1 MTTLLPVRRRIRK
14 VSLWSFLA
22 LCIFCCHC
30 PSVNGA
36 EARGPDTII
45 SPQPKESGSSRD
57 SGGNSQVYLLGVV
70 TLIGIGAWLWVRSSR
85 KGMVLNSK
93 KASITI
99 DEVRPLGNKQHL
111 VLVSCRGQSF
121 LVGVSADRIVP
132 ISTLPPAS
140 GSE

>member
-1 MTTLLPVRRRIRK
+1 MHKRGTHDVGGLPAGPIPRTDHVEEDWEIR
-14 VSLWSFLA
+14 
-22 LCIFCCHC
+22 
-30 PSVNGA
+30 
-36 EARGPDTII
+36 
-45 SPQPKESGSSRD
+45 
-57 SGGNSQVYLLGVV
+57 
-70 TLIGIGAWLWVRSSR
+70 
-85 KGMVLNSK
+85 LNSMMNLLRAPHIDK
-93 KASITI
+93 ITI